1 MNSRIRTFALGCLTA
16 ALALTTAFSPQAL
29 AAKKK
34 TPNVVVIFMDDM
46 AYADIGPFGATAYP
60 TPHLDRM
67 AKEGRKFTDFYV
79 TQAVCS
85 ASRAMLVITATSAK
99 SPWRLRNRATRRGTP
114 STPELSVALSLIHI

>member
-1 MNSRIRTFALGCLTA
+1 MNSRIRTFALGCLMA
-16 ALALTTAFSPQAL
+16 ALAVDPAPQAV

-34 TPNVVVIFMDDM
+34 SPNVVVIFMDDM
-46 AYADIGPFGATAYP
+46 AYADIGPFGAKAYP

-85 ASRAMLVITATSAK
+85 ASRAGLLTGCYNVRVGIFGALGPK
-99 SPWRLRNRATRRGTP
+99 SNNGLH
-114 STPELSVALSLIHI
+114 ALSLIHISEPTRPY

>member
-1 MNSRIRTFALGCLTA
+1 MNSRIRTFALGCLMA
-16 ALALTTAFSPQAL
+16 ALAVEPAPQAV

-34 TPNVVVIFMDDM
+34 SPNVVVIFMDDM
-46 AYADIGPFGATAYP
+46 AYADIGPFGAKAYP

-85 ASRAMLVITATSAK
+85 ASRAVSYTHLTLPTKA
-99 SPWRLRNRATRRGTP
+99 
-114 STPELSVALSLIHI
+114 